1 MDEAVVDMLEAIVG
15 AGVALTTEVLA
26 SGDASEL
33 TFPMWRVLVVLG
45 GEPDGATV
53 SEVARRI
60 HVTVPATSRQ
70 LRRLAGR
77 GLVSLGVDER
87 DHRAVRARL
96 GDRGIALREDVLR
109 RRRAALAQALGSV
122 ELSEKASQDLRL
134 LASRL
139 RASF

>member
-1 MDEAVVDMLEAIVG
+1 M
-15 AGVALTTEVLA
+15 
-26 SGDASEL
+26 
-33 TFPMWRVLVVLG
+33 
-45 GEPDGATV
+45 
-53 SEVARRI
+53 
-60 HVTVPATSRQ
+60 
-70 LRRLAGR
+70 
-77 GLVSLGVDER
+77 SLGVDER